1 MNEDKLPAV
10 KVLIS
15 DGLNYLKLRSDL
27 VILLALP
34 LLVFTVLEY
43 LNKNLPFAQ
52 QEPKFLILSGL
63 VSLVALVFN
72 FLIIGAA
79 LYSVVRSEEERV
91 GLRAGLNWS
100 RNNILGI
107 IWVYGLSS
115 LAILGGFLLL
125 IIPGLIIAL
134 YVYFPQYVYVNEGLK
149 GLAALRRSHD
159 LVKGNWWNLLNK
171 LVKIGFLVI
180 IILIVLGII
189 TGLIQKIFSALPTI
203 DLFILL
209 VAQVFSAAVT
219 LFGFTVGNTLYKN
232 LVAIEVERVEEIAPV
247 ANWKYLTLIVLG
259 LLSLVLLVAAVGFV
273 LKDGLPPQNNEDRVK
288 SGIEAKQKMQELR
301 LDTGEGSAAVNS

>member
-91 GLRAGLNWS
+91 TLRSGLNWS